1 VARVA
6 TISKGKGQA
15 IKEGEFGEMN
25 TDGAKGKEKEG
36 QEAKP
41 TEDKPEPDYTPDM
54 DEMRCML
61 YLHGGGYYFG
71 SVDQQRLD

>member
-1 VARVA
+1 
-6 TISKGKGQA
+6 
-15 IKEGEFGEMN
+15 MN